1 MTYLRLALALY
12 ALSFVGCTDIDLD
25 PIDLQHSVT
34 GTVRDSASNAPIE
47 GVKVTIAG
55 RSATTAA
62 NGTYTVPNLPKAT
75 LPLSA
80 EKSGYTT
87 ATDFV
92 AVDELMTQKNL
103 SLQRL

>member
-12 ALSFVGCTDIDLD
+12 ALSFLGCYEIDNPVD
-25 PIDLQHSVT
+25 MTYSVT
-34 GTVRDSASNAPIE
+34 GTVRDAATNAPIE
-47 GVKVTIAG
+47 GVKVTIGG
-55 RSATTAA
+55 RAATSVA
-62 NGTYTVPNLPKAT
+62 NGTFTVANLPKAT

-92 AVDELMTQKNL
+92 VVDVLITQKNL

>member
-12 ALSFVGCTDIDLD
+12 ALSFLGCYEINNPVDMTY
-25 PIDLQHSVT
+25 SVT
-34 GTVRDSASNAPIE
+34 GTVRDSSSNAPIE
-47 GVKVTIAG
+47 GVKVTIGG
-55 RSATTAA
+55 RSATSTA
-62 NGTYTVPNLPKAT
+62 NGTYTVVNLPKAT

-87 ATDFV
+87 TTDFV
-92 AVDELMTQKNL
+92 AVDVIVTQKNL